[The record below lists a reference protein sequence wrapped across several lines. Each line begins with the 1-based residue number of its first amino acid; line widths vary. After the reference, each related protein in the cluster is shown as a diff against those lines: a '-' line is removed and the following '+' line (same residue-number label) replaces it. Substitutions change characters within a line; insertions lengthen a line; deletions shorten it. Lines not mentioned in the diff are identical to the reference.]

1 MVHTA
6 VGYAKM
12 KNRLQAFACTSSI
25 GPGATNMITAAAGAT
40 INRLL
45 VLLLPGDIFGERI
58 QASVLQRLESEH
70 SQDISVDDCFRP
82 ISRYW
87 DCLNRPEQL
96 IPSFPEAMR
105 ILTSPANTG
114 AVTLSLPQ
122 GVQTEAFDYPEQLF
136 EKRVWAIPRHRPDV
150 NALQRAAK
158 WIKASKK
165 PMIVAGGGVI
175 FGEAMDALKE
185 LAEYRCCCGIPASC
199 GNQGMNAL
207 MP

>member
-136 EKRVWAIPRHRPDV
+136 EKRVWAIPRNRPDV